1 MKQPSPSA
9 SATPSKQKNQSHPIL
24 ASFLAI
30 GGYPFFS
37 MKKSVYLI
45 ALLIVSTFTISSCSS
60 WLGKVNIFPVE
71 QDVALGKQVS
81 QSFEQGSAAVVLD
94 SAQAPTL
101 YKYIYGVRDSILNTN
116 LLVHKNDFPWR
127 IRVIHNDTIQNAFCT
142 PGGYIY
148 VYTGLMKYL
157 ESEDQLAGVMGHEMA
172 HAEKRHSTDAMT
184 REFGANLLL
193 ELIFGTNKAQL
204 LQIATGLAQ
213 LSFGRDAETEAD
225 NCSVDWLY
233 QTSYNAAGAAGFF
246 EKMQKEK
253 NKVNVPEFLS
263 THPDPGNRVANMKK
277 RWSEKGGKMGQTYT
291 DRYKKMM
298 AFLPKS

>member
-1 MKQPSPSA
+1 M
-9 SATPSKQKNQSHPIL
+9 

-30 GGYPFFS
+30 RGYITIS
-37 MKKSVYLI
+37 MKKSVYPI
-45 ALLIVSTFTISSCSS
+45 AIVLTITFLASSCSS

-71 QDVALGKQVS
+71 QDVALGKQVAE
-81 QSFEQGSAAVVLD
+81 SFEQGASAVVLD
-94 SAQAPTL
+94 SVKNPSI
-101 YKYIYGVRDSILNTN
+101 YRYIYAIRDSILNTN

-127 IRVIHNDTIQNAFCT
+127 IRIIQNDTIQNAFCT

-184 REFGANLLL
+184 REFGSNLLL

-204 LQIATGLAQ
+204 LQIASGLAQ

-246 EKMQKEK
+246 EKIQKEK

-277 RWSEKGGKMGQTYT
+277 RWTEKGGKMGQTYT
-291 DRYKKMM
+291 DRYRKMM
-298 AFLPKS
+298 GYLPR

>member
-1 MKQPSPSA
+1 MKYRYP
-9 SATPSKQKNQSHPIL
+9 L
-24 ASFLAI
+24 LAI
-30 GGYPFFS
+30 AVLGIITLAG
-37 MKKSVYLI
+37 
-45 ALLIVSTFTISSCSS
+45 CSS

-71 QDVALGKQVS
+71 QDVALGQQVAS
-81 QSFEQGSAAVVLD
+81 SFETGSAAVVLD
-94 SAQAPTL
+94 SGKHKQL
-101 YKYIYGVRDSILNTN
+101 YGYIYGIRDSILKTN

-127 IRVIHNDTIQNAFCT
+127 VRVIHNDTIQNAFCT

-204 LQIATGLAQ
+204 LQVATGLAQ

-233 QTSYNAAGAAGFF
+233 QTSYNPVGAAGFF
-246 EKMQKEK
+246 EKIQKEK
-253 NKVNVPEFLS
+253 NQVNVPEFLS

-277 RWSEKGGKMGQTYT
+277 RWSEKGGKPGQTYT
-291 DRYKKMM
+291 ERYKKMLSFM
-298 AFLPKS
+298 P

>member
-1 MKQPSPSA
+1 
-9 SATPSKQKNQSHPIL
+9 
-24 ASFLAI
+24 
-30 GGYPFFS
+30 
-37 MKKSVYLI
+37 MKKTLYLVAFCII
-45 ALLIVSTFTISSCSS
+45 ATFVLGSCSS

-71 QDVALGKQVS
+71 QDVALGKQVAE
-81 QSFEQGSAAVVLD
+81 SFENGTAAVVLD
-94 SAQAPTL
+94 SSKYPSIHR
-101 YKYIYGVRDSILNTN
+101 YIYGIRDSILLTN

-127 IRVIHNDTIQNAFCT
+127 IRIIHNDTIQNAFCT

-148 VYTGLMKYL
+148 VYTGLMRYL

-193 ELIFGTNKAQL
+193 ELIFGVNKAQL
-204 LQIATGLAQ
+204 LQVAAGLAQ

-233 QTSYNAAGAAGFF
+233 ETSYNAAGAAGFF
-246 EKMQKEK
+246 EKIQQEK

-277 RWSEKGGKMGQTYT
+277 RWADKGAKPGYSYT
-291 DRYKKMM
+291 ERYKKMM
-298 AFLPKS
+298 AFLPR

>member
-1 MKQPSPSA
+1 MKYRY
-9 SATPSKQKNQSHPIL
+9 HL
-24 ASFLAI
+24 LAI
-30 GGYPFFS
+30 AVLG
-37 MKKSVYLI
+37 LI
-45 ALLIVSTFTISSCSS
+45 TLAGCSS

-71 QDVALGKQVS
+71 QDVALGQQVAS
-81 QSFEQGSAAVVLD
+81 SFETGSAAVVLD
-94 SAQAPTL
+94 SGKHKQL
-101 YKYIYGVRDSILNTN
+101 YGYIYGIRDSILKTN

-127 IRVIHNDTIQNAFCT
+127 VRVIHNDTIQNAFCT

-253 NKVNVPEFLS
+253 NKVNIPEFLS
-263 THPDPGNRVANMKK
+263 THPDPGNRIEHFML
-277 RWSEKGGKMGQTYT
+277 EKSKMGCTGEST
-291 DRYKKMM
+291 FAADYKAMIAK
-298 AFLPKS
+298 LPK

>member
-1 MKQPSPSA
+1 MKYR
-9 SATPSKQKNQSHPIL
+9 
-24 ASFLAI
+24 
-30 GGYPFFS
+30 YP
-37 MKKSVYLI
+37 LI
-45 ALLIVSTFTISSCSS
+45 AIAVVGLITLAGCSN

-71 QDVALGKQVS
+71 QDVALGQQVAA
-81 QSFEQGSAAVVLD
+81 SFESGSAAVVLD
-94 SAQAPTL
+94 SAKNRML
-101 YKYIYGVRDSILNTN
+101 YQYIYNVRDTILSTN

-127 IRVIHNDTIQNAFCT
+127 VRIIHNDTIQNAFCT

-204 LQIATGLAQ
+204 LQVATGLAQ

-233 QTSYNAAGAAGFF
+233 QTSYNPVGAAGFF
-246 EKMQKEK
+246 EKIQKEK
-253 NKVNVPEFLS
+253 NQVNIPEFLS

-277 RWSEKGGKMGQTYT
+277 RWAEKGGKTGATYT
-291 DRYKKMM
+291 ERYKKMLTY
-298 AFLPKS
+298 LP

>member
-1 MKQPSPSA
+1 
-9 SATPSKQKNQSHPIL
+9 
-24 ASFLAI
+24 
-30 GGYPFFS
+30 
-37 MKKSVYLI
+37 MKKSIYLI

-127 IRVIHNDTIQNAFCT
+127 IRIIHNDTIQNAFCT

-148 VYTGLMKYL
+148 VYTGLMRYL

-253 NKVNVPEFLS
+253 NKVNIPEFLS

-291 DRYKKMM
+291 DRYKKMLT
-298 AFLPKS
+298 FLPKS

>member
-1 MKQPSPSA
+1 
-9 SATPSKQKNQSHPIL
+9 
-24 ASFLAI
+24 
-30 GGYPFFS
+30 

-71 QDVALGKQVS
+71 QDVALGKQVA

-127 IRVIHNDTIQNAFCT
+127 IRIIHNDTIQNAFCT

-148 VYTGLMKYL
+148 VYTGLMRYL

-213 LSFGRDAETEAD
+213 LSFGRDA
-225 NCSVDWLY
+225 
-233 QTSYNAAGAAGFF
+233 
-246 EKMQKEK
+246 
-253 NKVNVPEFLS
+253 
-263 THPDPGNRVANMKK
+263 
-277 RWSEKGGKMGQTYT
+277 
-291 DRYKKMM
+291 
-298 AFLPKS
+298 